1 MREKEIDFDLI
12 YDKLET
18 MKVEDKTR
26 IICEDISTENSQIMR
41 EEMLPFIQT
50 YFNKLKTKSILTSN
64 FSDDFLNLFDIVV
77 FNKNSKIKQSELP
90 AQIGF
95 IILNHYHFISEYKG
109 NMFLFFDRKF
119 KLLKQVFERKFIFI

>member
-26 IICEDISTENSQIMR
+26 IICEDNSTENSQTMR

-77 FNKNSKIKQSELP
+77 FIKNSTCFSSLREN
-90 AQIGF
+90 F
-95 IILNHYHFISEYKG
+95 IFS
-109 NMFLFFDRKF
+109 RKF
-119 KLLKQVFERKFIFI
+119 SDGNSYLLIRRNKHNTTLQEKYLQQLLLENQIQ